1 MIQDQAEYD
10 LANAESLAQAERL
23 EMYKANYRSEGHTDD
38 EVRRLM
44 EPLVSF
50 HLGRR
55 EEIEAFER
63 SLSE

>member
-1 MIQDQAEYD
+1 MIQDQAEYEQTK
-10 LANAESLAQAERL
+10 AESLAQAERL
-23 EMYKANYRSEGHTDD
+23 EMYEANYRHEGHTDD

-50 HLGRR
+50 HLGRC

-63 SLSE
+63 SLSK